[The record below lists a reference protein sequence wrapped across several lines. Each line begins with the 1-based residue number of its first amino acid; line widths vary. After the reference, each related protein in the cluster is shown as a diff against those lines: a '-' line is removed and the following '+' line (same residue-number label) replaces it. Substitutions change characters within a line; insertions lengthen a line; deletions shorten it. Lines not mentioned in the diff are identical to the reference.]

1 MTIDRRTFLKSIP
14 AISAIPLLASGAPGG
29 SAAGMQREFYELRCY
44 RMHPGTRLTAAV
56 NPERL
61 HGYLSRAFLPA
72 LKRHGVGPVGVFT
85 EITVDK
91 ATGSSAPLVPSPV
104 WMLTPFSSMEAFV
117 RASTETIQ
125 DPEVQRAGQEYLHA
139 PKSSPAFERVDSWF
153 LIAFPGHP
161 RLRLP
166 SFSRERVVTRV
177 FEMRDYESHSEERAL
192 NKIAMFDDGET
203 EVMQDL
209 GMSPV
214 FYGQA
219 LTGPDLPHMRY
230 MTSGPDLATHLA
242 NWKKFGPDP
251 RWEKMKN
258 LPEYADNTSRNT
270 ARFLVP
276 TVYSEI

>member
-1 MTIDRRTFLKSIP
+1 MGMNRRLFLKSTL
-14 AISAIPLLASGAPGG
+14 AISAVPSLASGAPAG
-29 SAAGMQREFYELRCY
+29 SADGMGREFYELRCY
-44 RMHPGTRLTAAV
+44 RMHPGARLTTAV

-61 HGYLSRAFLPA
+61 HGYLARALLPA
-72 LKRHGVGPVGVFT
+72 LQKHGVGPVGVFT
-85 EITVDK
+85 ELTVDK
-91 ATGSSAPLVPSPV
+91 ATGSSAPLVHSPV
-104 WMLTPFSSMEAFV
+104 WMLTPFASMEAFV
-117 RASTETIQ
+117 RTSTETMR
-125 DPEVQRAGQEYLHA
+125 DPEVQRAGREYLHT
-139 PKSSPAFERVDSWF
+139 PKSSPAFERIDSWF

-161 RLRLP
+161 HLQLP
-166 SFSRERVVTRV
+166 AFSRDRVPTRV

-203 EVMQDL
+203 ALMQDL

-242 NWKKFGPDP
+242 NWRKFGPDP

-276 TVYSEI
+276 TAYSEI

>member
-14 AISAIPLLASGAPGG
+14 AISAIPLLASGARGG

-61 HGYLSRAFLPA
+61 HGYLSRALLPA

-91 ATGSSAPLVPSPV
+91 TTGNSAPLVHSPV

-117 RASTETIQ
+117 RTSTETIQ

>member
-1 MTIDRRTFLKSIP
+1 MNMDRRTFLKSTL
-14 AISAIPLLASGAPGG
+14 ATSAVHSLASGAPGG
-29 SAAGMQREFYELRCY
+29 SAGGMEREFYELRCY
-44 RMHPGTRLTAAV
+44 RMHAGTRLTTAV

-61 HGYLSRAFLPA
+61 HGYLAGALLPA
-72 LKRHGVGPVGVFT
+72 LKKHRVGPVGVFT
-85 EITVDK
+85 ELTVDK
-91 ATGSSAPLVPSPV
+91 ATGSSAPLVHSPV

-117 RASTETIQ
+117 RTSMETVH
-125 DPEVQRAGQEYLHA
+125 DPEVQRAGREYLHT
-139 PKSSPAFERVDSWF
+139 PKSSPAFERIDSWF

-161 RLRLP
+161 YLQLP
-166 SFSRERVVTRV
+166 AFSRDRVPTRV

-203 EVMQDL
+203 ALMQDL

-230 MTSGPDLATHLA
+230 MTSGPDLASHLA
-242 NWKKFGPDP
+242 NWRKFGPDP

-276 TVYSEI
+276 TAYSEI